1 MRPGFFYRI
10 FEQSYII
17 NDKPYAV
24 ISAAAK
30 HTGKTKALN
39 IHEQIE
45 PERSNDIFHASKALQ
60 ERP

>member
-24 ISAAAK
+24 ISVAGK

-45 PERSNDIFHASKALQ
+45 RETP
-60 ERP
+60 